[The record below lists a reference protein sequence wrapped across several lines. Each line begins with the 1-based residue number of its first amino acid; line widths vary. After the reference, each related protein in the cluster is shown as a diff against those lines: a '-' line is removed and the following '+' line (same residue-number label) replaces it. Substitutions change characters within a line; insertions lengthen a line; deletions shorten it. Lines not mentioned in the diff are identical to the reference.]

1 MTDFGDDIGG
11 VLDVD
16 DNLSVVG
23 GSTALAQAALR
34 RLSTNRGSLFY
45 DSEYGYS
52 LSARVN
58 DTVDE
63 RSIFETTAGVR
74 AELERDE
81 RVLTADVT
89 VTSSGEALAVVAVLE
104 TIEGPFR
111 LVLRATEVTVELLSS
126 EAL

>member
-23 GSTALAQAALR
+23 GPTALAQAALR

-63 RSIFETTAGVR
+63 RAIFETTAGVR

-89 VTSSGEALAVVAVLE
+89 VTRSGESLDVVAVLD
-104 TIEGPFR
+104 TLDGPFR